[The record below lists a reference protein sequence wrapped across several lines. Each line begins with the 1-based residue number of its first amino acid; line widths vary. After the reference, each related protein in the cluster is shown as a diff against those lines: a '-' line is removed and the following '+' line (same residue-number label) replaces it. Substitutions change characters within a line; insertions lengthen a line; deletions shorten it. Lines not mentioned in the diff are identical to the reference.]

1 MMIMNKL
8 LYSRTVDVS
17 NLDFNG
23 QYKFNNT
30 KLLRQAL
37 THSSYKR
44 ENEVYDNGDASDDN
58 ERLEFLGDAI
68 LDLVI
73 GDILFKSM
81 PDEKEG
87 NLSKIRAGIV
97 CEESLAKIADIL
109 DISQLIILGRGEL
122 KSGGRNKSSILA
134 DAVEAIIGAIY
145 LDSDY
150 YTCYDF
156 VATIFDHL
164 IVQAE
169 NGMLNHDYKSLL
181 QEKLQKDGSVDIK
194 YMTYK
199 EEGPDHKKTF
209 YVKVFCGSKKLGIG
223 SGRSKKIAQQEA
235 AKDAMLKGI

>member
-1 MMIMNKL
+1 M
-8 LYSRTVDVS
+8 
-17 NLDFNG
+17 
-23 QYKFNNT
+23 
-30 KLLRQAL
+30 
-37 THSSYKR
+37 
-44 ENEVYDNGDASDDN
+44 
-58 ERLEFLGDAI
+58 
-68 LDLVI
+68 
-73 GDILFKSM
+73 
-81 PDEKEG
+81 
-87 NLSKIRAGIV
+87 
-97 CEESLAKIADIL
+97 
-109 DISQLIILGRGEL
+109 
-122 KSGGRNKSSILA
+122 

-194 YMTYK
+194 YVTYK

-209 YVKVFCGSKKLGIG
+209 YVKVFCGSKELGIG

>member
-1 MMIMNKL
+1 MNNSPCLHNSKF
-8 LYSRTVDVS
+8 S
-17 NLDFNG
+17 NCGLDRL
-23 QYKFNNT
+23 YKFKNPD
-30 KLLRQAL
+30 LLRQAL
-37 THSSYKR
+37 THSSFKR
-44 ENEVYDNGDASDDN
+44 EHEIYEDGILSDDN

-73 GDILFKSM
+73 GDVLFKNM

-97 CEESLAKIADIL
+97 CEESLAKIADDL
-109 DISQLIILGRGEL
+109 NLGQSIILGRGEI
-122 KSGGRNKSSILA
+122 KSGGREKSSILA

-156 VATIFDHL
+156 VANLFESM

-169 NGMLNHDYKSLL
+169 NGMLNHDYKSIL
-181 QEKLQKDGSVDIK
+181 QEKLQRDGSVDIK
-194 YMTYK
+194 YVTYK
-199 EEGPDHKKTF
+199 EEGPAHQKTF
-209 YVKVFCGSKKLGIG
+209 FVKVFCGSKELGMG
-223 SGRSKKIAQQEA
+223 CGKSKKIAQQEA

>member
-1 MMIMNKL
+1 MNNSPCSHNSKI
-8 LYSRTVDVS
+8 SDCG
-17 NLDFNG
+17 LDRL
-23 QYKFNNT
+23 YKFKDST
-30 KLLRQAL
+30 LLRQAL
-37 THSSYKR
+37 THSSFKR
-44 ENEVYDNGDASDDN
+44 ENEVYDDGDLSDDN

-73 GDILFKSM
+73 GDILFKNM

-97 CEESLAKIADIL
+97 CEESLSKIADDL
-109 DISQLIILGRGEL
+109 NLSQSIILGRGEI
-122 KSGGRNKSSILA
+122 KSDGRGKPSILA

-150 YTCYDF
+150 YTCYEF
-156 VATIFDHL
+156 VANLFDTL
-164 IVQAE
+164 IEQAK
-169 NGMLNHDYKSLL
+169 NGMLNHDYKSIL
-181 QEKLQKDGSVDIK
+181 QEKLQRKGSVDIK

-199 EEGPDHKKTF
+199 EEGPPHKKTF
-209 YVKVFCGSKKLGIG
+209 YVKVFCGCKELGMG

>member
-1 MMIMNKL
+1 MNKL
-8 LYSRTVDVS
+8 LDSQKVDITK
-17 NLDFNG
+17 LDLNG
-23 QYKFNNT
+23 LYKFKNT

-37 THSSYKR
+37 THSSFKR
-44 ENEVYDNGDASDDN
+44 ENEVYENGEPADDN

-73 GDILFKSM
+73 GDILFKNM
-81 PDEKEG
+81 PNEKEG

-97 CEESLAKIADIL
+97 CEESLAKISETL
-109 DISQLIILGRGEL
+109 KISQSIILGRGEL

-150 YTCYDF
+150 YICYEF
-156 VATIFDHL
+156 VANLFDTL

-169 NGMLNHDYKSLL
+169 NGTLNHDYKSIL
-181 QEKLQKDGSVDIK
+181 QEKLQRDGPVDIK
-194 YMTYK
+194 YVTYK

-209 YVKVFCGSKKLGIG
+209 YVKVFCGCKELGIG
-223 SGRSKKIAQQEA
+223 SGRSKKLAQQDA
-235 AKDAMLKGI
+235 AKDAMLKGK

>member
-1 MMIMNKL
+1 MNKL
-8 LYSRTVDVS
+8 LDSQKVDITK
-17 NLDFNG
+17 LDLNG
-23 QYKFNNT
+23 LYKFKNT

-37 THSSYKR
+37 THSSFKR
-44 ENEVYDNGDASDDN
+44 ENEVYENGEPADDN

-73 GDILFKSM
+73 GDILFKNM
-81 PDEKEG
+81 PNEKEG

-97 CEESLAKIADIL
+97 CEESLAKISETL
-109 DISQLIILGRGEL
+109 KISQSIILGRGEL

-150 YTCYDF
+150 YICYEF
-156 VATIFDHL
+156 VANLFDTL

-169 NGMLNHDYKSLL
+169 NGTLNHDYKSIL
-181 QEKLQKDGSVDIK
+181 QEKLQRDGPVDIK
-194 YMTYK
+194 YVTYK

-209 YVKVFCGSKKLGIG
+209 YVKVFCGCKELGIG
-223 SGRSKKIAQQEA
+223 SGRSKKLAQQEA